1 VKHAGAQTLAAL
13 VPLLDAVRDAAGAA
27 LVERKTGTFYRRGA
41 AFLHFHEDPAGVF
54 ADLKGAGGWER
65 FAVTSAAQRA
75 LLLREIK
82 SRL

>member
-13 VPLLDAVRDAAGAA
+13 APLLEAVRVAAGVS
-27 LVERKTGTFYRRGA
+27 LVERKAGTFYRRGA

-54 ADLKGAGGWER
+54 ADLKGAAGWER
-65 FAVTSAAQRA
+65 FAVTSSAQRA
-75 LLLREIK
+75 LLLREVK